1 MNTSTNEVVRDIRMA
16 SEWLLNWFQNNSM
29 ESNPDKFHIL
39 RNHTDSQEWSNTMR
53 TLKTFFI
60 KNY

>member
-16 SEWLLNWFQNNSM
+16 SKWLLNWFQNNSM

-39 RNHTDSQEWSNTMR
+39 RNHTDSQE
-53 TLKTFFI
+53 
-60 KNY
+60 